1 MYDIIIIGGGPAG
14 LTAAIYARRA
24 NKKVLVIEKAYI
36 GGQVATLGNLYNYP
50 AFTEIDGFTLS
61 QKMHDQAKALNAE
74 FVMQEVVSCELDA
87 EIKTV
92 KTYKQTYQSK
102 AVIIATGAYS
112 KPLDVD
118 NEKNYL
124 GRGLSYCATCD
135 GNFFKDKKVAIVSSG
150 ANGIDDIVYLANLAS
165 ELKVIFTQNA
175 PNFDTSGFKAKVDIF
190 DNSKITKIG
199 GEPVLSKINI
209 QNKQSG
215 LELELNIDGL
225 FVNLGKKPYTDCF
238 EGLKLNDG
246 GYIVTDQNMRTNIKN
261 VYAVG
266 DVRNT
271 PLKQIVTACGDGAV
285 AVSTIISDK
294 L

>member
-50 AFTEIDGFTLS
+50 AFIEIDGFTLS
-61 QKMHDQAKALNAE
+61 QKMHDQAKSLGTE
-74 FVMQEVVSCELDA
+74 FVMQEVVNCELDG

-112 KPLDVD
+112 KPLELD
-118 NEKNYL
+118 NEKSYL

-135 GNFFKDKKVAIVSSG
+135 GNFFKNKKVAICSSG
-150 ANGIDDIVYLANLAS
+150 KSGINDIIYLANLVS
-165 ELKVIFTQNA
+165 ELNVVFTQEA
-175 PNFDTSGFKAKVDIF
+175 PQLDISKFLAKVNIF
-190 DNSKITKIG
+190 DNSKITQID
-199 GEPVLSKINI
+199 GEPTLNKITI
-209 QNKQSG
+209 KNKQNG
-215 LELELNIDGL
+215 QEQDINIDGL
-225 FVNLGKKPYTDCF
+225 FVNIGKKPYTDIF
-238 EGLKLNDG
+238 VGLELDDK
-246 GYIVTDQNMRTNIKN
+246 GYIVTDAYMRTNIKN
-261 VYAVG
+261 VYAIG

-285 AVSTIISDK
+285 AVSAIISDK